1 MIEAR
6 YKTYRDAK
14 EWELA
19 KIMADLLT
27 KSFPD
32 QVKWLINSSEAMRE
46 MGDPLGAIQT
56 LKDAQDRFSENAEYL
71 FAVGRMHALLG
82 ELMEARKFV
91 RQAIKLDSKF
101 RVEFLEDSAFDGVW
115 ESF

>member
-1 MIEAR
+1 
-6 YKTYRDAK
+6 
-14 EWELA
+14 
-19 KIMADLLT
+19 MAD
-27 KSFPD
+27 P
-32 QVKWLINSSEAMRE
+32 
-46 MGDPLGAIQT
+46 PGAIIA
-56 LKDAQDRFSENAEYL
+56 LKDTQGRFAENAQYL
-71 FAVGRMHALLG
+71 LGLGRMHALLG

>member
-1 MIEAR
+1 M
-6 YKTYRDAK
+6 
-14 EWELA
+14 
-19 KIMADLLT
+19 LT
-27 KSFPD
+27 KRFPD
-32 QVKWLINSSEAMRE
+32 HVDWLINKSEAMRE
-46 MGDPLGAIQT
+46 QGDRPGAIQA
-56 LKDAQDRFSENAEYL
+56 LKDAQDRFAENAEYL

-82 ELMEARKFV
+82 EFMEARKFV

>member
-1 MIEAR
+1 MFGI
-6 YKTYRDAK
+6 
-14 EWELA
+14 
-19 KIMADLLT
+19 
-27 KSFPD
+27 
-32 QVKWLINSSEAMRE
+32 
-46 MGDPLGAIQT
+46 
-56 LKDAQDRFSENAEYL
+56 
-71 FAVGRMHALLG
+71 GRMHALLG

>member
-1 MIEAR
+1 
-6 YKTYRDAK
+6 
-14 EWELA
+14 
-19 KIMADLLT
+19 
-27 KSFPD
+27 
-32 QVKWLINSSEAMRE
+32 
-46 MGDPLGAIQT
+46 MGDPPGAIQA
-56 LKDAQDRFSENAEYL
+56 LKDAQDRLVENAQL